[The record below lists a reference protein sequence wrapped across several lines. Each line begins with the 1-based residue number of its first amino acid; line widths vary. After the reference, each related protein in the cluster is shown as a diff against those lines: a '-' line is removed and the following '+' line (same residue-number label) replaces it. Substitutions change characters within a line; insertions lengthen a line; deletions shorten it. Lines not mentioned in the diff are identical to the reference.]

1 MCHNL
6 DMDTDFA
13 PLRCLPVAYT
23 PSASTEEVEDIAL
36 LLKTLGEPM
45 RLTILEIVAAARGAE
60 VCACVFPDALGV
72 SQPTASHH
80 LRKLLEVAGNE
91 AKQLGDEL
99 LEVGLLQREQRGKWA
114 YFRLVPDGYERVRA
128 FLDPLLS
135 HEMSA
140 RS

>member
-6 DMDTDFA
+6 YMDTDFA

-80 LRKLLEVAGNE
+80 LRKLLEV
-91 AKQLGDEL
+91 
-99 LEVGLLQREQRGKWA
+99 GLLQREQRGKWA

>member
-6 DMDTDFA
+6 DMDIDFA

-80 LRKLLEVAGNE
+80 LRKLLEV
-91 AKQLGDEL
+91 
-99 LEVGLLQREQRGKWA
+99 GLLQREQRGKWA

>member
-6 DMDTDFA
+6 YMDTDFA
-13 PLRCLPVAYT
+13 PLRCLPIAYT
-23 PSASTEEVEDIAL
+23 PAASTEEVEDIAL

-80 LRKLLEVAGNE
+80 LRKLLEV
-91 AKQLGDEL
+91 
-99 LEVGLLQREQRGKWA
+99 GLLQREQRGKWA

>member
-80 LRKLLEVAGNE
+80 LRKLLEV
-91 AKQLGDEL
+91 
-99 LEVGLLQREQRGKWA
+99 GLLQREQRGKWA